1 MNTNEYI
8 LFQTVFDPMYI
19 SVYNLFY
26 TSLPVMAV
34 GIFDQDVNDK
44 NSLMYPKLYAPGL
57 QNLLFNKKEFCWS
70 AIHGFFA
77 SCVIFLVPYGT
88 LQLFIPDITRSQNWL
103 HDITEITQICLPGTY
118 KDGVSPKGYVLS
130 DHMLLGSVV
139 ATILVIVVTVQIA
152 LDTSYWTIV
161 NHIMVW
167 GSLVWYFI
175 LDYFYN
181 FVIGG
186 SYVGSLTM
194 VCCFSMTIQIIISKH
209 C

>member
-1 MNTNEYI
+1 M
-8 LFQTVFDPMYI
+8 
-19 SVYNLFY
+19 S
-26 TSLPVMAV
+26 S
-34 GIFDQDVNDK
+34 
-44 NSLMYPKLYAPGL
+44 
-57 QNLLFNKKEFCWS
+57 
-70 AIHGFFA
+70 
-77 SCVIFLVPYGT
+77 
-88 LQLFIPDITRSQNWL
+88 
-103 HDITEITQICLPGTY
+103 GTY

-167 GSLVWYFI
+167 GSLIWYFV

-194 VCCFSMTIQIIISKH
+194 VCFSFNNIVIKMNGKIRYNICIQLIYVYNFRQCLKQRFGSRQSFRVLY
-209 C
+209 

>member
-1 MNTNEYI
+1 MN
-8 LFQTVFDPMYI
+8 
-19 SVYNLFY
+19 
-26 TSLPVMAV
+26 
-34 GIFDQDVNDK
+34 
-44 NSLMYPKLYAPGL
+44 
-57 QNLLFNKKEFCWS
+57 
-70 AIHGFFA
+70 
-77 SCVIFLVPYGT
+77 
-88 LQLFIPDITRSQNWL
+88 IPL
-103 HDITEITQICLPGTY
+103 GTY

-167 GSLVWYFI
+167 GSLIWYFI

-194 VCCFSMTIQIIISKH
+194 VCYFVMINILIIKLITKIKHSILIYGHTIFRQCLKQRFGSRRSFRVSY
-209 C
+209 